1 MKTAKWVLVMV
12 MAGLSLSAVAQ
23 KPMNLPRYDQKKFHF
38 GFTLGFNSMDFRVTP
53 VERSKLVSDS
63 VMLLE
68 PVPQPGFN
76 IGIVSSMKLYEYLD
90 LRFVPTLSFGERRLK
105 YKLRFNDST
114 IVSDVKA
121 VESTY
126 IDFPIFLKYKSKRLN
141 NTRAY
146 VTLGARYSLD
156 LASQSKKDNSSE
168 EIQIKLKPH
177 DASVELGVGFDFYL
191 TYFKFGMELKMA
203 YGVLNLLKEENNL
216 YSKGVERLNSK
227 MFWFTFTFE

>member
-1 MKTAKWVLVMV
+1 MVL
-12 MAGLSLSAVAQ
+12 AGLSLHVVAQ

-53 VERSKLVSDS
+53 VEKSKLVSDS

-203 YGVLNLLKEENNL
+203 YGMLNLLKEENNL
-216 YSKGVERLNSK
+216 YSKGVDRLNSK

>member
-1 MKTAKWVLVMV
+1 MVL
-12 MAGLSLSAVAQ
+12 AGLSLHAVAQ

-53 VERSKLVSDS
+53 VEKSKLVSDS

-203 YGVLNLLKEENNL
+203 YGMLNLLKEENNL
-216 YSKGVERLNSK
+216 YSKGVDRLNSK